1 MTGDELFLGV
11 DGGAT
16 FCRARLRNAVGDEL
30 GFAEGAAANVYVNSD
45 TALHSITTT
54 VEAALRRAGIG
65 ADAWSRIS
73 AGLGLAGISEPSDGE
88 NIAAGFRRFKQ
99 VKVVNDAVTACIGA
113 HAGKDGGVIIAGT
126 GTAAVAGIGGRH
138 IIFGGRGFIL
148 GDDGSAARIGLD
160 ALRAAM
166 RVHDGLLARTPLSTT
181 LLQSFDNDPVSMSKW
196 ALHAK
201 PGDFGGYAP
210 GVFAAA
216 AEGDAVA
223 GEIIGAAATA
233 LNELARVLVRLG
245 VSSIVLVGGV
255 AAPIRPYLA
264 ADVTDLLRDPKLDA
278 LDGAIILAGGPA
290 PIFHAPLTLRS
301 DRSGE
306 AASTAK

>member
-30 GFAEGAAANVYVNSD
+30 GCAEGAAANVYINSES
-45 TALHSITTT
+45 ALDSIATT

-65 ADAWSRIS
+65 EGAFARIS
-73 AGLGLAGISEPSDGE
+73 AGFGLAGISTPSDGDHT
-88 NIAAGFRRFKQ
+88 AAHFRRFKQ
-99 VKVVNDAVTACIGA
+99 VKVVNDAVTACVGA
-113 HAGKDGGVIIAGT
+113 HAGEDGGVIIAGT
-126 GTAAVAGIGGRH
+126 GTAAVGCIGGQH

-166 RVHDGLLARTPLSTT
+166 RVHDRLLVRTPLSTS
-181 LLQSFDNDPVSMSKW
+181 LLQSFDNDPIALSKW

-201 PGDFGGYAP
+201 PGDFGRYAP
-210 GVFAAA
+210 GVFVAAK
-216 AEGDAVA
+216 EGDAVA
-223 GEIIGAAATA
+223 REIVGAAARA
-233 LNELARVLVRLG
+233 LNELARALVRLG
-245 VSSIVLVGGV
+245 VRSIAIVGGV

-264 ADVTDLLRDPKLDA
+264 ADVINLLADPKFDA
-278 LDGAIILAGGPA
+278 LDGAIILAGGPPA
-290 PIFHAPLTLRS
+290 PITIAPFRS
-301 DRSGE
+301 ER
-306 AASTAK
+306 